1 MKCHITYLCHLPA
14 FYSHRNL
21 IGISSEPHRNLA
33 IGFLHFFREKYFVD
47 MFKYQPLNVCQI
59 CTCQKKNV
67 SLCPNYTLN
76 INMTKIN
83 SNVLSV
89 FITLLLIVV
98 VVVSSLTT
106 SNIVNTLQEEE
117 QKKIELWAEATRQF
131 ILAGE
136 NDNIDLLLQVME
148 GNTTIPVYMVDTNYN
163 LLLSRNVNEPKRNVE
178 NFYVEKINELRATQ
192 QPIEVRISDNV
203 MQYIYYEQSSTLRW
217 LAYFPYIQ
225 LFVLLA
231 LAGVAAIALLMVQ
244 RSEKNSLWVGLS
256 KETAHQLGTPI
267 SSLNAWNEL
276 LKDNYPNDPLLPQM
290 DEDIRRLQM
299 IAERFSKIG
308 SQPTLELHEVLPV
321 IQSAMNYMRARTSSK
336 IEYRL
341 EVNGKSLEAKAML
354 CVSLFEWVIENICK
368 NAIDSMEG
376 KGSITINLQH
386 DDSRLY
392 IDITDTGKGIDR
404 RNFKRIFQPGYT
416 SKKRGWGLGLSLGK
430 RIIEN
435 YHRGKLFVKQSQLG
449 VGTTFRIILEQPKDC

>member
-1 MKCHITYLCHLPA
+1 M
-14 FYSHRNL
+14 N
-21 IGISSEPHRNLA
+21 
-33 IGFLHFFREKYFVD
+33 
-47 MFKYQPLNVCQI
+47 
-59 CTCQKKNV
+59 
-67 SLCPNYTLN
+67 
-76 INMTKIN
+76 KIN
-83 SNVLSV
+83 SNILSIG
-89 FITLLLIVV
+89 ITLLLVIVV
-98 VVVSSLTT
+98 VISSLTT

-136 NDNIDLLLQVME
+136 EENIDLLLQVIE
-148 GNTTIPVYMVDTNYN
+148 GNTTIPVYMVDTAYN
-163 LLLSRNVNEPKRNVE
+163 LLLSRNVREPKRHVE
-178 NFYVEKINELRATQ
+178 AFYVEKINELRATQ
-192 QPIEVRISDNV
+192 EPIEVRISNSV

-225 LFVLLA
+225 LLVMLA
-231 LAGVAAIALLMVQ
+231 LAGLAAIALLMVQ

-276 LKDNYPNDPLLPQM
+276 LKATYPNDPLLPQM
-290 DEDIRRLQM
+290 NEDIRRLQM

-308 SQPTLELHEVLPV
+308 SQPTLEQHEVLPV
-321 IQSAMNYMRARTSSK
+321 VQSAMDYMRARTSNK

-341 EVNGKSLEAKAML
+341 LGEEAIRLSGKEAKAML
-354 CVSLFEWVIENICK
+354 CVPLFEWVIENICK

-376 KGSITINLQH
+376 KGAITINIQH
-386 DDSRLY
+386 ADNKLY

-449 VGTTFRIILEQPKDC
+449 VGTTFRIVLEQSKDC

>member
-1 MKCHITYLCHLPA
+1 MFLDIHQGKIYAKITELHYQFCAYQKKMLPLQQNQ
-14 FYSHRNL
+14 YSHHMNR
-21 IGISSEPHRNLA
+21 
-33 IGFLHFFREKYFVD
+33 
-47 MFKYQPLNVCQI
+47 
-59 CTCQKKNV
+59 
-67 SLCPNYTLN
+67 
-76 INMTKIN
+76 IN
-83 SNVLSV
+83 SNILSV
-89 FITLLLIVV
+89 VITTLLAIV
-98 VVVSSLTT
+98 VVVSSLVT
-106 SNIVNTLQEEE
+106 SHIVEQFQEEE

-136 NDNIDLLLQVME
+136 NENIDLLLQVME

-163 LLLSRNVNEPKRNVE
+163 LLLSRNVLEPKRNVDQ
-178 NFYVEKINELRATQ
+178 FYAKKINELRATQ
-192 QPIEVRISDNV
+192 EPIEVRISNNV
-203 MQYIYYEQSSTLRW
+203 MQYIYYEQSSTLQW
-217 LAYFPYIQ
+217 LSLFPYIQ
-225 LFVLLA
+225 LIVMLA
-231 LAGVAAIALLMVQ
+231 LAGLAAIALLMVQ

-276 LKDNYPNDPLLPQM
+276 LKAQYPEDTLLPQM

-308 SQPTLELHEVLPV
+308 SQPTLEQQDILPIV
-321 IQSAMNYMRARTSSK
+321 QSAMDYMRARTSNK

-341 EVNGKSLEAKAML
+341 LGEEAIRLSGKEAKAML
-354 CVSLFEWVIENICK
+354 CVPLFEWVIENICK

-376 KGSITINLQH
+376 KGAITINIQH
-386 DDSRLY
+386 ADNKLY

-449 VGTTFRIILEQPKDC
+449 VGTTFRIVLCSVV

>member
-1 MKCHITYLCHLPA
+1 MP
-14 FYSHRNL
+14 
-21 IGISSEPHRNLA
+21 
-33 IGFLHFFREKYFVD
+33 
-47 MFKYQPLNVCQI
+47 
-59 CTCQKKNV
+59 
-67 SLCPNYTLN
+67 
-76 INMTKIN
+76 KIN
-83 SNVLSV
+83 SNILSV
-89 FITLLLIVV
+89 FITFLLIVV
-98 VVVSSLTT
+98 IVISSLVT
-106 SNIVNTLQEEE
+106 SHIVEQFEQEE

-131 ILAGE
+131 ILADE
-136 NDNIDLLLQVME
+136 NENIDLLLQVME

-163 LLLSRNVNEPKRNVE
+163 LLLSRNVPEPKRNIE
-178 NFYVEKINELRATQ
+178 RFYIKKINELRATQ
-192 QPIEVRISDNV
+192 EPIEVRISDSV
-203 MQYIYYEQSSTLRW
+203 MQYIYYEQSSTLQW
-217 LAYFPYIQ
+217 LSYFPYIQ
-225 LFVLLA
+225 LVVMFA
-231 LAGVAAIALLMVQ
+231 LAGLAAIALLMVQ

-276 LKDNYPNDPLLPQM
+276 LKTTYPNDPLLPQM

-308 SQPTLELHEVLPV
+308 SQPTLEPREVLPIV
-321 IQSAMNYMRARTSSK
+321 QSAIDYMRARTSSK

-341 EVNGKSLEAKAML
+341 VGNEAMRQQGEGARAML
-354 CVSLFEWVIENICK
+354 CAPLFEWVIENLCK

-376 KGSITINLQH
+376 KGSITIKLQLAENK
-386 DDSRLY
+386 LY

-430 RIIEN
+430 RLIED

-449 VGTTFRIILEQPKDC
+449 VGTTFRIVLEQTKDC

>member
-1 MKCHITYLCHLPA
+1 M
-14 FYSHRNL
+14 N
-21 IGISSEPHRNLA
+21 
-33 IGFLHFFREKYFVD
+33 
-47 MFKYQPLNVCQI
+47 
-59 CTCQKKNV
+59 
-67 SLCPNYTLN
+67 
-76 INMTKIN
+76 KIN
-83 SNVLSV
+83 SNILSIG
-89 FITLLLIVV
+89 ITLLLVIVV
-98 VVVSSLTT
+98 VISSLTT
-106 SNIVNTLQEEE
+106 SNIVNTLQKEE

-136 NDNIDLLLQVME
+136 EENIDLLLQVIE
-148 GNTTIPVYMVDTNYN
+148 GNTTIPVYMVDTAYN
-163 LLLSRNVNEPKRNVE
+163 LLLSRNVREPKRHVE
-178 NFYVEKINELRATQ
+178 AFYVEKINELRATQ
-192 QPIEVRISDNV
+192 EPIEVRISNSV

-225 LFVLLA
+225 LLVMLA
-231 LAGVAAIALLMVQ
+231 LAGLAAIALLMVQ

-276 LKDNYPNDPLLPQM
+276 LKATYPNDPLLPQM

-308 SQPTLELHEVLPV
+308 SQPTLEQHEVLPV
-321 IQSAMNYMRARTSSK
+321 VQAAMDYMRARTSNK

-341 EVNGKSLEAKAML
+341 LGEEAIRLSGKEAKAML
-354 CVSLFEWVIENICK
+354 CVPLFEWVIENICK

-376 KGSITINLQH
+376 KGAITINIQH
-386 DDSRLY
+386 ADNKLY

-449 VGTTFRIILEQPKDC
+449 VGTTFRIVLEQSKDC

>member
-1 MKCHITYLCHLPA
+1 MN
-14 FYSHRNL
+14 R
-21 IGISSEPHRNLA
+21 
-33 IGFLHFFREKYFVD
+33 
-47 MFKYQPLNVCQI
+47 
-59 CTCQKKNV
+59 
-67 SLCPNYTLN
+67 
-76 INMTKIN
+76 IN
-83 SNVLSV
+83 SNILSIG
-89 FITLLLIVV
+89 ITLLLVIVV
-98 VVVSSLTT
+98 VLSSLVT
-106 SNIVNTLQEEE
+106 SYIVEKFEKEE

-131 ILAGE
+131 ILADE

-163 LLLSRNVNEPKRNVE
+163 LLLSRNVPEPKRNVE
-178 NFYVEKINELRATQ
+178 AFYIKKINELRATQ

-217 LAYFPYIQ
+217 LSYFPYIQ
-225 LFVLLA
+225 LVVMLA
-231 LAGVAAIALLMVQ
+231 LAGMAAIALLMVQ

-276 LKDNYPNDPLLPQM
+276 LKATYPNDPLLPQM

-308 SQPTLELHEVLPV
+308 SQPTLEQHEVLPV
-321 IQSAMNYMRARTSSK
+321 VQSAIDYMRARTSSK
-336 IEYRL
+336 IEYKL
-341 EVNGKSLEAKAML
+341 EVNNEGTKAKAML
-354 CVSLFEWVIENICK
+354 CVPLFEWVIENICK

-376 KGSITINLQH
+376 KGSITISLQYTDNSLH
-386 DDSRLY
+386 

-404 RNFKRIFQPGYT
+404 RNFKRIFSPGYT

-430 RIIEN
+430 RIIED
-435 YHRGKLFVKQSQLG
+435 YHRGELFVKQSQLG
-449 VGTTFRIILEQPKDC
+449 VGTTFRIVLCSVV

>member
-1 MKCHITYLCHLPA
+1 MNRLNSNILSVVITTL
-14 FYSHRNL
+14 
-21 IGISSEPHRNLA
+21 LA
-33 IGFLHFFREKYFVD
+33 IV
-47 MFKYQPLNVCQI
+47 I
-59 CTCQKKNV
+59 
-67 SLCPNYTLN
+67 
-76 INMTKIN
+76 
-83 SNVLSV
+83 
-89 FITLLLIVV
+89 
-98 VVVSSLTT
+98 VVSSLVT
-106 SNIVNTLQEEE
+106 SHIVEQFEQEE

-136 NDNIDLLLQVME
+136 NEKIDLLLQVME
-148 GNTTIPVYMVDTNYN
+148 GNTTIPVYMVDTSYN
-163 LLLSRNVNEPKRNVE
+163 LLLSRNVMEPKRNIE
-178 NFYVEKINELRATQ
+178 HFYAKKINELRATQ
-192 QPIEVRISDNV
+192 EPIEVRISNNV
-203 MQYIYYEQSSTLRW
+203 MQYIYYEQSSTLQW
-217 LAYFPYIQ
+217 LSFFPYIQ
-225 LFVLLA
+225 LIVMLA
-231 LAGVAAIALLMVQ
+231 LAGLAAIALLMVQ

-276 LKDNYPNDPLLPQM
+276 LKATYPNDPLLPQM

-308 SQPTLELHEVLPV
+308 SQPTLEQHEVLPV
-321 IQSAMNYMRARTSSK
+321 VQSAMDYMRARTSNK

-341 EVNGKSLEAKAML
+341 LGEEAIRLSGKEAKAML
-354 CVSLFEWVIENICK
+354 CVPLFEWVIENICK

-376 KGSITINLQH
+376 KGAITINIQH
-386 DDSRLY
+386 ADNKLY

-449 VGTTFRIILEQPKDC
+449 VGTTFRIVLEQSKDC

>member
-1 MKCHITYLCHLPA
+1 MM
-14 FYSHRNL
+14 N
-21 IGISSEPHRNLA
+21 
-33 IGFLHFFREKYFVD
+33 
-47 MFKYQPLNVCQI
+47 
-59 CTCQKKNV
+59 
-67 SLCPNYTLN
+67 
-76 INMTKIN
+76 KIN
-83 SNVLSV
+83 SNILSAC
-89 FITLLLIVV
+89 ITLLLIVV
-98 VVVSSLTT
+98 VIISSLIT
-106 SNIVNTLQEEE
+106 SNIVNALQEEE

-136 NDNIDLLLQVME
+136 DENIDLLLQVME

-163 LLLSRNVNEPKRNVE
+163 LLLSRNVAEPKRHTE
-178 NFYVEKINELRATQ
+178 RFYIKKINELRATQ
-192 QPIEVRISDNV
+192 EPIEVRISDNV
-203 MQYIYYEQSSTLRW
+203 MQYIYYETSSTLRW
-217 LAYFPYIQ
+217 LSYFPYIQ
-225 LFVLLA
+225 LIVMLA
-231 LAGVAAIALLMVQ
+231 LAGLAAIALLMVQ

-276 LKDNYPNDPLLPQM
+276 LKAQYPDDTLLPQM

-308 SQPTLELHEVLPV
+308 SQPKLEECEVLPV
-321 IQSAMNYMRARTSSK
+321 VQSAMDYMRARTSNK

-341 EVNGKSLEAKAML
+341 IGDEAIRRKGERLEARAML
-354 CVSLFEWVIENICK
+354 CAPLFEWVIENICK

-376 KGSITINLQH
+376 KGCITITIQTALRAERSQTA
-386 DDSRLY
+386 SLLERLRPSNCDKII

-430 RIIEN
+430 RIVEN

-449 VGTTFRIILEQPKDC
+449 IGTTFRIVLCSVV

>member
-1 MKCHITYLCHLPA
+1 MNRL
-14 FYSHRNL
+14 
-21 IGISSEPHRNLA
+21 
-33 IGFLHFFREKYFVD
+33 
-47 MFKYQPLNVCQI
+47 
-59 CTCQKKNV
+59 
-67 SLCPNYTLN
+67 
-76 INMTKIN
+76 N
-83 SNVLSV
+83 SNILSIG
-89 FITLLLIVV
+89 ITLLLVIVV
-98 VVVSSLTT
+98 VLSSLVT
-106 SNIVNTLQEEE
+106 SHIVEKFEQEE

-131 ILAGE
+131 ILADE

-163 LLLSRNVNEPKRNVE
+163 LLLSRNVPEPKRNVE
-178 NFYVEKINELRATQ
+178 NFYIKKINELRATQ
-192 QPIEVRISDNV
+192 EPIEVRISDSV

-217 LAYFPYIQ
+217 LSYFPYIQ
-225 LFVLLA
+225 LVVMLA
-231 LAGVAAIALLMVQ
+231 LAGMAAIALLMVQ

-276 LKDNYPNDPLLPQM
+276 LKATYPNDPLLPQM

-308 SQPTLELHEVLPV
+308 SQPKLEECEVLPV
-321 IQSAMNYMRARTSSK
+321 VQSAMDYMRARTSNK
-336 IEYRL
+336 IEYKLAIGDGLLTIGDGAR
-341 EVNGKSLEAKAML
+341 AML
-354 CVSLFEWVIENICK
+354 CAPLFEWVIENICK

-376 KGSITINLQH
+376 KGSITIEV
-386 DDSRLY
+386 RREAKGKIY

-430 RIIEN
+430 RIIED
-435 YHRGKLFVKQSQLG
+435 YHRGELFVKQSQLG
-449 VGTTFRIILEQPKDC
+449 FGTTFRIVLDCAPRVH

>member
-1 MKCHITYLCHLPA
+1 MLPLQQNQSTHHMNRLNSNILSIVITTL
-14 FYSHRNL
+14 
-21 IGISSEPHRNLA
+21 LA
-33 IGFLHFFREKYFVD
+33 I
-47 MFKYQPLNVCQI
+47 
-59 CTCQKKNV
+59 
-67 SLCPNYTLN
+67 
-76 INMTKIN
+76 
-83 SNVLSV
+83 
-89 FITLLLIVV
+89 V
-98 VVVSSLTT
+98 VVVSSLIT

-163 LLLSRNVNEPKRNVE
+163 LLLSRNVPEPKRNVDA
-178 NFYVEKINELRATQ
+178 FYIEKINELRATQ
-192 QPIEVRISDNV
+192 QPIEVRISDSV
-203 MQYIYYEQSSTLRW
+203 MQYIYYETSSTLRW
-217 LAYFPYIQ
+217 LSYFPYIQ
-225 LFVLLA
+225 LLVMLA
-231 LAGVAAIALLMVQ
+231 LAGLAAIALLMVQ

-276 LKDNYPNDPLLPQM
+276 LKAQYPNDTLLPQM

-308 SQPTLELHEVLPV
+308 SQPALEQCEVLSV
-321 IQSAMNYMRARTSSK
+321 VQSAMEYMRTRTSNK

-341 EVNGKSLEAKAML
+341 LGEEASAML
-354 CVSLFEWVIENICK
+354 CAPLFEWVVENICK

-376 KGSITINLQH
+376 KGSITINIKLA
-386 DDSRLY
+386 DNNVY
-392 IDITDTGKGIDR
+392 IDISDTGKGIDR

-430 RIIEN
+430 RIIED

-449 VGTTFRIILEQPKDC
+449 IGTTFRIVLEQPKDC